1 MRRHRGCVLAVGAD
15 NGLPLVR
22 FPLEDTALAHR
33 ASDTNFDRI
42 YQYLKRMPT
51 EFNVLAVRD
60 ASLRDPNIRHTAGYT
75 AWAVENHNVL
85 A

>member
-1 MRRHRGCVLAVGAD
+1 
-15 NGLPLVR
+15 
-22 FPLEDTALAHR
+22 
-33 ASDTNFDRI
+33 
-42 YQYLKRMPT
+42 MPT

-75 AWAVENHNVL
+75 TWAVENHDVL

>member
-1 MRRHRGCVLAVGAD
+1 
-15 NGLPLVR
+15 
-22 FPLEDTALAHR
+22 
-33 ASDTNFDRI
+33 
-42 YQYLKRMPT
+42 MPT